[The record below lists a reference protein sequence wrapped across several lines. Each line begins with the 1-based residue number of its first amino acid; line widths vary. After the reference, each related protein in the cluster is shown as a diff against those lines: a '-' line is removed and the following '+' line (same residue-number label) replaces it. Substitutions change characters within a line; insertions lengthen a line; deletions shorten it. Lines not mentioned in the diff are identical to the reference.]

1 MTFPARTLSDSS
13 QILRT
18 VEEAGADFIAIEEG
32 QFWDDGLVRVAEGLV
47 GKQVV
52 VIINGLNQDYLGR
65 PYSEKAHYLL
75 HTFYTDRKLEMT
87 HTVNQIWNEI
97 TMSTMVS

>member
-1 MTFPARTLSDSS
+1 VQALY
-13 QILRT
+13 
-18 VEEAGADFIAIEEG
+18 
-32 QFWDDGLVRVAEGLV
+32 
-47 GKQVV
+47 K
-52 VIINGLNQDYLGR
+52 DYLGR

-97 TMSTMVS
+97 TMSTMVY